1 MKQQESVQGHE
12 RATLA
17 RRSAYASL
25 GVLLSRFSGVFRS
38 QVVNAVFGAST
49 RLDAFNVALRFP
61 SVLRDLFA
69 EGALS
74 AAFTKELVE
83 ADNHGKDSVR
93 ELVSIITGF
102 FLLFTLTLSL
112 LMCFY
117 AEPLISAVTSES
129 FRQRGGFSLAVLCF
143 RVLVFYLPI
152 AMLSAVAMSILGNR
166 GQTFRATIAS
176 AFFNLG
182 TIVGALLGG
191 SIAAVLD
198 VDAIA
203 GLAVGTLAGG
213 ILQFCYQV
221 FPLVRE
227 GLFPWPSFS
236 PRSWVR
242 CQPLRSVLTMMA
254 PRAVSQGA
262 LSLALF
268 VNTHFATAAGE
279 GAITY
284 ITNAQVII
292 LVPVGLFGVAA
303 SFASLPMLS
312 QAVHDRNAEKL
323 GTLLSDSLQNSLWL
337 SWLSLVAFAIVG
349 VPFCAVLL
357 EHGQVTANDTIQN
370 AVAVCAYSIGMF
382 FNSGSKVLMQGFYAL
397 NDVRRSVINAS
408 IYLFVNATLSFLLA
422 PRYGIIGLGLSNSIA
437 AAVDFSLN
445 WYFLNKVSNRNG
457 LPMSQLHGPLGK
469 TLRRSLLFLA
479 LFAFCIGILGVYLA
493 SEVWLPH
500 GDIWMVFGSNRFLT
514 AFIWMS
520 SLGLIWLLFSLFL
533 LKLFGPIHLRQQTD
547 RMLSRIKLLN
557 KIRPK

>member
-1 MKQQESVQGHE
+1 MNQQGSVQGNA

-83 ADNHGKDSVR
+83 ADNHGTATVR
-93 ELVSIITGF
+93 EFVSVVTGF
-102 FLLFTLTLSL
+102 FLVVTLTISL
-112 LMCFY
+112 LMCQF

-129 FRQRGGFSLAVLCF
+129 FQQRGGFPLAVLCF

-152 AMLSAVAMSILGNR
+152 AMLSALAMSILGNR

-182 TIVGALLGG
+182 TIGGALLGG
-191 SIAAVLD
+191 TVAAAFN
-198 VDAIA
+198 VDPIA

-221 FPLVRE
+221 VPLVRE
-227 GLFPWPSFS
+227 GLFPLPCFS
-236 PRSWVR
+236 PRMWMR
-242 CQPLRSVLTMMA
+242 CQPLRSVIAMMA

-312 QAVHDRNAEKL
+312 QAVHDRNSERL

-337 SWLSLVAFAIVG
+337 SWLSLVAFALAG

-357 EHGQVTANDTIQN
+357 EHGRVTAGDTVQN

-397 NDVRRSVINAS
+397 NDVRRSVINACL
-408 IYLFVNATLSFLLA
+408 YLCVNATLSYLLA
-422 PRYGIIGLGLSNSIA
+422 PRFGIIGLGLSNSIA
-437 AAVDFSLN
+437 AAFDFLLN
-445 WYFLNKVSNRNG
+445 WYFLNKVAARNEM
-457 LPMSQLHGPLGK
+457 PIAHLHGSLGRS
-469 TLRRSLLFLA
+469 LRRTILILA
-479 LFAFCIGILGVYLA
+479 LLAFCFGLLGVYLA
-493 SEVWLPH
+493 RGVWLPSS
-500 GDIWMVFGSNRFLT
+500 DLWLVFRSNRFFS
-514 AFIWMS
+514 AFLWMG
-520 SLGLIWLLFSLFL
+520 SLGFVWIVLALVL
-533 LKLFGPIHLRQQTD
+533 LKYLGPAHLRQQTQ
-547 RMLSRIKLLN
+547 RLLARFKLN
-557 KIRPK
+557 

>member
-1 MKQQESVQGHE
+1 MEQQESVRGNE
-12 RATLA
+12 RAVLA
-17 RRSAYASL
+17 RRSAYASF

-83 ADNHGKDSVR
+83 AENRGKPEVR
-93 ELVSIITGF
+93 HLVSVVTGF
-102 FLLFTLTLSL
+102 FLVTTLGISL

-117 AEPLISAVTSES
+117 AEPIISSVTSES
-129 FRQRGGFSLAVLCF
+129 FQSRGGFSLAVLCF
-143 RVLVFYLPI
+143 RILVFYLPI
-152 AMLSAVAMSILGNR
+152 AMLSAVAMSLLGNR

-176 AFFNLG
+176 AFFNVG
-182 TIVGALLGG
+182 TISGALLGG
-191 SIAAVLD
+191 TLASVLD
-198 VDAIA
+198 VDPIA

-213 ILQFCYQV
+213 VLQFVYQV
-221 FPLVRE
+221 YPLLREGYFPL
-227 GLFPWPSFS
+227 PTFS
-236 PRSWVR
+236 PRAWLR
-242 CQPLRSVLTMMA
+242 CGPLRSIVGMMA

-312 QAVHDRNAEKL
+312 QAVHDRNAEHL
-323 GTLLSDSLQNSLWL
+323 GTLLSDSLQNALWL
-337 SWLSLVAFAIVG
+337 SWLSLLAFAVAG

-357 EHGQVTANDTIQN
+357 EYGKVTALDTVQN
-370 AVAVCAYSIGMF
+370 AVAVSAYSIGMF

-408 IYLFVNATLSFLLA
+408 IYLCVNATLSFLLA
-422 PRYGIIGLGLSNSIA
+422 PRFGIIGLGLSNSIA
-437 AAVDFSLN
+437 AAIDFSLN
-445 WYFLNKVSNRNG
+445 WFFLNKVATRKQMH
-457 LPMSQLHGPLGK
+457 LSQLHGTLGHS
-469 TLRRSLLFLA
+469 LRRTIFLLSLL
-479 LFAFCIGILGVYLA
+479 AFCMGILGVYLA
-493 SEVWLPH
+493 QYHWSPDSRLWSLFE
-500 GDIWMVFGSNRFLT
+500 DSRFLN
-514 AFIWMS
+514 AFIWMGA
-520 SLGLIWLLFSLFL
+520 LGVAWLLFAGFI
-533 LKLFGPIHLRQQTD
+533 LKYFGPDHLRKQTD
-547 RMLSRIKLLN
+547 RVLARL
-557 KIRPK
+557 KIMKK

>member
-1 MKQQESVQGHE
+1 MKQQESVQGQE

-83 ADNHGKDSVR
+83 AENQGKKTRHEFVSV
-93 ELVSIITGF
+93 VTGF
-102 FLLFTLTLSL
+102 FLVTTLTISL
-112 LMCFY
+112 IMCFS

-129 FRQRGGFSLAVLCF
+129 FQQRGGFELAVLCF

-152 AMLSAVAMSILGNR
+152 AMLSAVAMSVLGHR

-182 TIVGALLGG
+182 TIGGALLGG
-191 SIAAVLD
+191 SVATVFS
-198 VDAIA
+198 VDPIA

-221 FPLVRE
+221 VPLVRE
-227 GLFPWPSFS
+227 GFFPLPCFS
-236 PRSWVR
+236 PRIWMR
-242 CQPLRSVLTMMA
+242 CQPLRSVIAMMA

-268 VNTHFATAAGE
+268 VNTHFATAVGE

-312 QAVHDRNAEKL
+312 QAVHDRNAERL

-337 SWLSLVAFAIVG
+337 SWLSLVAFALAG
-349 VPFCAVLL
+349 VPFCAFLL
-357 EHGQVTANDTIQN
+357 EHGRVTAEDTVQN

-408 IYLFVNATLSFLLA
+408 FYLCVNASLSFVLA
-422 PRYGIIGLGLSNSIA
+422 PRYGVVGLGLSNSIA
-437 AAVDFSLN
+437 ACLDFLLN
-445 WYFLNKVSNRNG
+445 WHFLKKVSERNG
-457 LPMSQLHGPLGK
+457 LPLIQLHGAHG
-469 TLRRSLLFLA
+469 RSLRQTTLVLA
-479 LFAFCIGILGVYLA
+479 LLAFGIGVGGVYLA
-493 SEVWLPH
+493 QVMWLPNSELWSLFTGH
-500 GDIWMVFGSNRFLT
+500 RFLT
-514 AFIWMS
+514 AIIWMVA
-520 SLGLIWLLFSLFL
+520 LGLLWTILAVAILR
-533 LKLFGPIHLRQQTD
+533 LFGPAYLREQIG
-547 RMLSRIKLLN
+547 RLLARL
-557 KIRPK
+557 KFL

>member
-1 MKQQESVQGHE
+1 MKQHDSVHGHE

-83 ADNHGKDSVR
+83 AENQGKTTVR
-93 ELVSIITGF
+93 EFVSVITGF
-102 FLLFTLTLSL
+102 FLVVTLSISL
-112 LMCFY
+112 LMSWF

-129 FRQRGGFSLAVLCF
+129 FQGRGGFELAVLCF

-176 AFFNLG
+176 AFFNMG
-182 TIVGALLGG
+182 TILGALFGG
-191 SIAAVLD
+191 TIATLFS
-198 VDAIA
+198 VDPIA
-203 GLAVGTLAGG
+203 GLAIGTLAGG
-213 ILQFCYQV
+213 AFQFLYQV
-221 FPLVRE
+221 LPLIREGYFPL
-227 GLFPWPSFS
+227 PSLS
-236 PRSWVR
+236 PRLWMT
-242 CQPLRSVLTMMA
+242 CTPLRSVLTMMA

-268 VNTHFATAAGE
+268 INTHFATAAGE

-312 QAVHDRNAEKL
+312 QAVHDRNPERL
-323 GTLLSDSLQNSLWL
+323 GELLSDSLQNSLWL
-337 SWLSLVAFAIVG
+337 SWLSLVAFALAG

-357 EHGQVTANDTIQN
+357 EHGKVTSSDTVQN
-370 AVAVCAYSIGMF
+370 ATAVCAYSIGMF

-408 IYLFVNATLSFLLA
+408 IYLCVNATLSFLLA
-422 PRYGIIGLGLSNSIA
+422 PRFGIVGLGLSNSIA
-437 AAVDFSLN
+437 AAIDFILN
-445 WYFLNKVSNRNG
+445 WFFLDKVARRRN
-457 LPMSQLHGPLGK
+457 LPIPQMQGSAGR
-469 TLRRSLLFLA
+469 TLRRTISLLAILAFLFG
-479 LFAFCIGILGVYLA
+479 LSGIYLA
-493 SEVWLPH
+493 QVVWTPESELWSLFKA
-500 GDIWMVFGSNRFLT
+500 GRFLT
-514 AFIWMS
+514 SVAWIVA
-520 SLGLIWLLFSLFL
+520 LGMLWFVLALGV
-533 LKLFGPIHLRQQTD
+533 LKYLGPLHLRRQCN
-547 RMLSRIKLLN
+547 RLLARL
-557 KIRPK
+557 KVRL